1 MSKYTRED
9 IIRLVEEE
17 DVEFVRLQ
25 FVDIFGVLKNIAVTS
40 RQLEKVL
47 DNKCLLDF
55 TALDGFVKTS
65 ELDMYLFPDLDTF
78 EIFPW
83 RPQQGK
89 VARLICSIR
98 TKEGVPYEGDS
109 RQVLQSVVDEA
120 WELGYTLDV
129 GPECEFFLFNCDE
142 NGLPTTRTDEQAT
155 YMDISPLDTGENAR
169 RDMIL
174 TLEDM
179 NFNIESSYHEKAP
192 GQHEIDFDYD
202 DAIHT
207 ADNIMTFKMVVKII
221 ARRHG
226 KHATFVPKPNA
237 NVNGS
242 GMHLNLS
249 ISDKN
254 GKNLFADESDENG
267 LSTLAYQFIA
277 GIMEHAKAITA
288 ITNPLVN
295 SYKRLVPGFDAPVYL
310 VWSMNN
316 PTSLLH
322 VPPAEPENKR
332 IELRFPDATS
342 NPYLALAV
350 CLAAGLDGIKRGLT
364 PPPRT
369 SQSLMGLPREE
380 VEAMGYEHIP
390 ENLGQAIDELEK
402 DEFIKGVLGK
412 NIANQFIR
420 QKKQEWR
427 TYLRQVTNWEIDEYL
442 YRY

>member
-9 IIRLVEEE
+9 IIQLVEEE
-17 DVEFVRLQ
+17 DVEFIRLQ

-40 RQLEKVL
+40 RQLDKVL
-47 DNKCLLDF
+47 DNRCLLDF
-55 TALDGFVKTS
+55 SALEGFVNN
-65 ELDMYLFPDLDTF
+65 EDLDMYLFPDLDTF

-89 VARLICSIR
+89 VARMICSIR
-98 TKEGVPYEGDS
+98 TKEGVPYKADS
-109 RQVLQSVVDEA
+109 RLVLQRVVDEA
-120 WELGYTLDV
+120 KALGYILNV
-129 GPECEFFLFNCDE
+129 GPECEFFLFDCDE
-142 NGLPTTRTDEQAT
+142 NGLPTIKTNEQAT
-155 YMDISPLDTGENAR
+155 FMDISPLDTGENAR

-174 TLEDM
+174 TLEEM
-179 NFNIESSYHEKAP
+179 NFAIEDSYHEKAP
-192 GQHEIDFDYD
+192 GQHEIDFEYD

-226 KHATFVPKPNA
+226 KHATFLPKPNA
-237 NVNGS
+237 TVNGS

-249 ISDKN
+249 ISDAN
-254 GKNLFADESDENG
+254 GNNLFADDGDENG
-267 LSTLAYQFIA
+267 LSPLAYHFIA
-277 GIMEHAKAITA
+277 GVMEHAKAITA

-295 SYKRLVPGFDAPVYL
+295 SYKRLVPGFDAPVYM

-316 PTSLLH
+316 PASLMH
-322 VPPAEPENKR
+322 VPPAEGKNKR

-364 PPPRT
+364 PPPKT
-369 SQSLMGLPREE
+369 TTVLMGLPREQ

-390 ENLGQAIDELEK
+390 ENLGQAIEALEG
-402 DEFIKGVLGK
+402 DEFIKNVLGET
-412 NIANQFIR
+412 IAKQFIHR
-420 QKKQEWR
+420 KKQEWR
-427 TYLRQVTNWEIDEYL
+427 TYLKQVTNWEIDEYL

>member
-17 DVEFVRLQ
+17 DVEFIRLQ
-25 FVDIFGVLKNIAVTS
+25 FADIFGVMKNIAVTA

-55 TALDGFVKTS
+55 TALDSFVKTS
-65 ELDMYLFPDLDTF
+65 DLDMYLFPDLDTF

-98 TKEGVPYEGDS
+98 TKDGVSYEADS
-109 RQVLQSVVDEA
+109 RFVLQSVVNEA
-120 WELGYTLDV
+120 AKMGYTLYV

-142 NGLPTTRTDEQAT
+142 NGLPTTNTDEQAT

-174 TLEDM
+174 ILEDM
-179 NFNIESSYHEKAP
+179 NVDVETSYHEKAP

-207 ADNIMTFKMVVKII
+207 ADKIMTFKMVAKII

-226 KHATFVPKPNA
+226 KHATFLPKPNA

-242 GMHLNLS
+242 GMHLNFS
-249 ISDKN
+249 IADKF
-254 GKNLFADESDENG
+254 GRNLFADESDENG

-295 SYKRLVPGFDAPVYL
+295 SYKRLVPGFDAPVYM

-316 PTSLLH
+316 QASLLH
-322 VPPAEPENKR
+322 VPPADPENKR

-350 CLAAGLDGIKRGLT
+350 CLAAGLDGIKRELT
-364 PPPRT
+364 PPPKT
-369 SQSLMGLPREE
+369 SQCLMGIPREE

-390 ENLGQAIDELEK
+390 ENLGQAIEELEK

-412 NIANQFIR
+412 HIAHQFIK
-420 QKKQEWR
+420 QKRKEWR
-427 TYLRQVTNWEIDEYL
+427 TYLKQVTNWEIDEYL

>member
-17 DVEFVRLQ
+17 DVEFIRLQ
-25 FVDIFGVLKNIAVTS
+25 FVDIFGVLKNVAVTS

-55 TALDGFVKTS
+55 AALDGVASPKD
-65 ELDMYLFPDLDTF
+65 LDMYLFPDLDTF

-89 VARLICSIR
+89 VARMICSIR
-98 TKEGVPYEGDS
+98 TKEGVPYAGDG
-109 RQVLQSVVDEA
+109 RLVLQRVVDEA
-120 WELGYTLDV
+120 QKMGYILNV
-129 GPECEFFLFNCDE
+129 GPECEFFLFDCDE
-142 NGLPTTRTDEQAT
+142 SGRPTTKTDEQAT
-155 YMDISPLDTGENAR
+155 FMDISPLDTGENAR

-174 TLEDM
+174 TLEEM
-179 NFNIESSYHEKAP
+179 NFDIESSFHEKAP
-192 GQHEIDFDYD
+192 GQHEIDFEYD

-226 KHATFVPKPNA
+226 KHATFLPKPNA
-237 NVNGS
+237 DVNGS

-249 ISDKN
+249 ISDAN
-254 GKNLFADESDENG
+254 GKNLFADEADEQG
-267 LSTLAYQFIA
+267 LSALAYQFIA
-277 GIMEHAKAITA
+277 GVMEHAKAITA

-310 VWSMNN
+310 VWSANN
-316 PTSLLH
+316 PASLLH
-322 VPPAEPENKR
+322 VPPAEAENKR

-364 PPPRT
+364 PPPETDRV
-369 SQSLMGLPREE
+369 LMGMPREE
-380 VEAMGYEHIP
+380 VEALGYEHIP
-390 ENLGQAIDELEK
+390 ENLGQAIEELEK
-402 DEFIKGVLGK
+402 DSFIKDVLGET
-412 NIANQFIR
+412 IANQFIR
-420 QKKQEWR
+420 RKKQEWR
-427 TYLRQVTNWEIDEYL
+427 MYLKQVTNWEIDEYL